1 MMKNVIGKE
10 VRFFKVT
17 VGLFLLLFSNCSVQN
32 CLSPARNRGRS
43 PPWPVWWAPW
53 CKSSLIWRKECSQML
68 EDVVSG
74 LVFPLGDGHF
84 GWTVCLSWGVWEV
97 GQVPALNYEGPHK
110 TEILKGKGEIQL
122 VFVSWMPWNPGYE
135 VDKETYFLNSSFLQ
149 SKFRRPGQELYCY
162 LRLMTPDHE
171 GWSLRCVKDTITHQ

>member
-53 CKSSLIWRKECSQML
+53 CKSSLLWRKECSQMIG
-68 EDVVSG
+68 DVVSG

-110 TEILKGKGEIQL
+110 TEILKGKGEIIL
-122 VFVSWMPWNPGYE
+122 VVCLVDGDTSLEEKALVWNCGVDGGAHQWLQWE
-135 VDKETYFLNSSFLQ
+135 VNLEGAALQ
-149 SKFRRPGQELYCY
+149 THTGS
-162 LRLMTPDHE
+162 TP
-171 GWSLRCVKDTITHQ
+171 